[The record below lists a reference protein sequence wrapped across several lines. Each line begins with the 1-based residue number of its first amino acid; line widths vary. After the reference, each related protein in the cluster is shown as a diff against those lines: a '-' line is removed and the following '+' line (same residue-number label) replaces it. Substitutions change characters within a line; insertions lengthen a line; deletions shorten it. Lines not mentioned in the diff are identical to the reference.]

1 MTSKPPPPPKP
12 PCSIHPTAIIADK
25 AVLAGTHLI
34 TIAENVILHPYARIN
49 SSGGPVTIGAN
60 TIVYERAAVGC
71 ETGSVTI
78 GSGCVIDSS
87 ATCSGSVD
95 DCSEIGVGAYVGKNA
110 QVGKWCKVTALE
122 RVEDGEEV
130 EDFGVVFADGRRRVD
145 TAMRDHEGMREV
157 RNKGQM
163 MSLELMRKLVPSAA
177 SKWTTPG

>member
-1 MTSKPPPPPKP
+1 M
-12 PCSIHPTAIIADK
+12 
-25 AVLAGTHLI
+25 
-34 TIAENVILHPYARIN
+34 
-49 SSGGPVTIGAN
+49 TIGAN

-87 ATCSGSVD
+87 ATCAGSVG
-95 DCSEIGVGAYVGKNA
+95 DCSEVGVGAYVGKDA
-110 QVGKWCKVTALE
+110 QAGKWCKVTALE
-122 RVEDGEEV
+122 RVEDGEQV